1 MKAVVTQTLK
11 ILGIETMTDF
21 RKAYSHITRQEQ
33 DELISTLIKEG
44 IIDLSACQ
52 EPWEVKEGEL
62 EDGYKQLVGGYLYYI
77 TVID

>member
-1 MKAVVTQTLK
+1 MKAVTQALK
-11 ILGIETMTDF
+11 ILGIKTMTDF

-33 DELISTLIKEG
+33 DKLISTLIKEG

-52 EPWEVKEGEL
+52 HPWEVEGEL

-77 TVID
+77 TIIED